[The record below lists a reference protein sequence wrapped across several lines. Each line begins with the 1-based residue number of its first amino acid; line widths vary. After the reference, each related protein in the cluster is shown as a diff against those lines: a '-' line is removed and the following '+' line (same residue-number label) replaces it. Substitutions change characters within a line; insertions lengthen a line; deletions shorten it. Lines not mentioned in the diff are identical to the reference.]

1 MSPFAMNRLLVL
13 LLCAFAMLSLATG
26 PVAHATE
33 GTICIETTATAHAG
47 DEGRE
52 SPDSDGVGK
61 SVQHQHGGCHG
72 HHFASLSNDM
82 PVNARALLD
91 SRRGLAGATALVG
104 ASPDPALRPPQA

>member
-1 MSPFAMNRLLVL
+1 MSPIAMKRLLVL

-26 PVAHATE
+26 PVAHAAE
-33 GTICIETTATAHAG
+33 GTICIETTAAHAG

-52 SPDSDGVGK
+52 SPDSDGSGK

-82 PVNARALLD
+82 TVANRALLD
-91 SRRGLAGATALVG
+91 DGNGFARAAALAG